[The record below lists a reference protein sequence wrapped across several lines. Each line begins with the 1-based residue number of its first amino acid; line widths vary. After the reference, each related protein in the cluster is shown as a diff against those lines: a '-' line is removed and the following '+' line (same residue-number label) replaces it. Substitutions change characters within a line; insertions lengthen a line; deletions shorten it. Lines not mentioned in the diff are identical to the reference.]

1 MTATSVT
8 GIGVAGIAALC
19 GALAAGPY
27 LLALTDAPS
36 SILLAYLAQVPIFA
50 AGLWRGTGAAALAGT
65 VAILLLLAAGG
76 MLAAGVFA
84 GLNVLPVL
92 LLVRQS
98 LLARAGDDGAIEWYP
113 PGLLTAWLA
122 GLGLVGLIAV
132 LSLAGGPDD
141 IRTELSEL
149 LAPVLE
155 RSSDGGTPEHGEL
168 LGFLSFILP
177 GILAA
182 SWMVVTVTN
191 GILAQGMLTR
201 FGNSWRSSPDL
212 AALSLPM
219 WLPMLLAAAA
229 GATLIGGTTQFLG
242 INVIIVLAVPFC
254 LAGLGV
260 LHTVARRFARPA
272 IPLVTF
278 YVLAGVFGWPLLL
291 AALLGVLESSLGIRR
306 RFAQPQSFGGT
317 Q

>member
-1 MTATSVT
+1 MF
-8 GIGVAGIAALC
+8 C
-19 GALAAGPY
+19 GALASAPY
-27 LLALTDAPS
+27 LLALTGAPS
-36 SILLAYLAQVPIFA
+36 SILLAYLAQLPVFA
-50 AGLWRGTGAAALAGT
+50 AGLWRGVGTAALAGT

-76 MLAAGVFA
+76 ILAAGVFA
-84 GLNVLPVL
+84 ALNVLPVL

-98 LLARAGDDGAIEWYP
+98 LLARAGADGAVEWYP

-122 GLGLVGLIAV
+122 GLALVGLIV
-132 LSLAGGPDD
+132 FLSLAGGPDD

-149 LAPVLE
+149 LTPMLE
-155 RSSDGGTPEHGEL
+155 RSSDEGASDHAEL

-182 SWMVVTVTN
+182 SWMVMTATN

-201 FGNSWRSSPDL
+201 FGISWRSSPDL
-212 AALSLPM
+212 AALSLPK
-219 WLPMLLAAAA
+219 WLPILLAAAV
-229 GATLIGGTTQFLG
+229 GATLIDGTMGFFG

-291 AALLGVLESSLGIRR
+291 AMLLGVLESSLGIRR